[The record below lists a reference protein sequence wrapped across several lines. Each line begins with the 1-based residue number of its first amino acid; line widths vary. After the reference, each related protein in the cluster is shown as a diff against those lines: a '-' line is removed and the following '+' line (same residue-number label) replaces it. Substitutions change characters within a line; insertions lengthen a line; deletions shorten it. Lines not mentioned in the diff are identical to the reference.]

1 MITLYIFIAEIYP
14 WFGVTLEHFMKNN
27 LNSFTINPL
36 EQNPGKFPSMILG
49 QKDDFKYNLKVRS
62 VVIKEPDEG
71 EPLRITIDETLN
83 PENILKDFIPRPVQI
98 SCFRRNQKKLGNR

>member
-1 MITLYIFIAEIYP
+1 
-14 WFGVTLEHFMKNN
+14 MKNN

-83 PENILKDFIPRPVQI
+83 SENILKDFIPRPVQI

>member
-1 MITLYIFIAEIYP
+1 
-14 WFGVTLEHFMKNN
+14 MKNN

-71 EPLRITIDETLN
+71 EPLRITID
-83 PENILKDFIPRPVQI
+83 
-98 SCFRRNQKKLGNR
+98 

>member
-83 PENILKDFIPRPVQI
+83 SENILKDFIPRPV
-98 SCFRRNQKKLGNR
+98 L